1 MTNADIMILAYPVIG
16 AAVMAAAAVGMIFF
30 FGYHKPAPRRA
41 DARHGIAPLIDAGDL
56 PFRDGVVM
64 RLTEAEARNLL
75 AERAAGVQRQP
86 GHVTP

>member
-41 DARHGIAPLIDAGDL
+41 DAREDNVLSVSAG
-56 PFRDGVVM
+56 DGVVM
-64 RLTEAEARNLL
+64 RLTEAEAGKLL
-75 AERAAGVQRQP
+75 AERAARVQRQP
-86 GHVTP
+86 EKVAQ